1 MTDINDLIP
10 AFPTH
15 PGDVLKDEMK
25 ARKMNVNQLAKKCD
39 TNHTY
44 LKRIIKG
51 REPILAVIALKLE
64 KVLEIDAVIWLNLQQ
79 KYYIDLAKIGYKQ
92 ECELVRQLKSKS

>member
-25 ARKMNVNQLAKKCD
+25 ARKLKVDQLAKKMD

-51 REPILAVIALKLE
+51 RTDLCGYRTETGEGA
-64 KVLEIDAVIWLNLQQ
+64 EIDAVIWLNLQQ
-79 KYYIDLAKIGYKQ
+79 SITDLAKIGYKQ